1 MISRHDVV
9 AVQDVKDAATYLL
22 KDKPDWKCTSCVA
35 VSVSVPSAVVVSER
49 KQPGDEPGCLGT
61 ASCTLGIAQ
70 PPVQLFG
77 GRQLTKLSLR

>member
-35 VSVSVPSAVVVSER
+35 VSVSVPSAVVVSEESS
-49 KQPGDEPGCLGT
+49 QAMNLAALVLLLAP
-61 ASCTLGIAQ
+61 
-70 PPVQLFG
+70 
-77 GRQLTKLSLR
+77 